1 MTAAPASPALHRAD
15 PAARSWI
22 PGSGSG
28 LQDAVR
34 IGLFIL
40 LAALIAG
47 PLVILVMTSFAPA
60 GTLSLVQW
68 SFTLDNYRDVVSR
81 PNTWQ
86 VLLNT
91 LVFAGGSVTIGVAIS
106 VLMALLT
113 ERTDLPFRTTI
124 RIMMFSWMAVPPLVF
139 GFGWILLINPG
150 SGVLNLVLMWL
161 FGLET
166 APLTPYSMW
175 SLIIISGLSLVP
187 TCYVMISGLLRNMD
201 PTLED
206 AALVSGASP
215 RKVLQRITTPLLTP
229 GILSV
234 FVFLIM
240 AMVQTFDLPMII
252 GLTARVPVLS
262 TRIYLAASPDSG
274 VPNYGLAGAFG
285 VFLLGLAMVLMV
297 VYFRSIR
304 SGEKYRVVTGKGF
317 RPKRSRLRGPA
328 RAVAMLAVGAYFATM
343 LAPMLILGWASLFP
357 FYRPPALAELP
368 NMSLAAYRAILANPQ
383 TLSVIANTV
392 TLFLSASVLVMLV
405 ACLVSWFAVR
415 GAGRWGKALD
425 MMSFAPMAI
434 PPVVMAVALLVVFLG
449 TPLNGTIWVLVIG
462 HLTIYLAFGTRT
474 MNGAFIQIHKDL
486 ENAAVVSGA
495 TWASGLRYI
504 LFPMV
509 WPHIL
514 NAWLWVVAH
523 SARDLTFPLILLTST
538 NVVAASAI
546 FLRWDYPDLPGAAA
560 LSMLLVLA
568 LMALVVPVQIY
579 LARKSGEA

>member
-1 MTAAPASPALHRAD
+1 MIAL
-15 PAARSWI
+15 AR
-22 PGSGSG
+22 PSGSG
-28 LQDAVR
+28 RLVQDAVR
-34 IGLFIL
+34 IGLFVL

-47 PLVILVMTSFAPA
+47 PLFVLAMTSFAPP
-60 GTLSLVQW
+60 GTLSLLDW
-68 SFTLDNYRDVVSR
+68 AFTLENYRDVISR
-81 PNTWQ
+81 PNTGEVFVNT
-86 VLLNT
+86 VL
-91 LVFAGGSVTIGVAIS
+91 FAAGSVTIGVALA
-106 VLMALLT
+106 VVMAFLT
-113 ERTDLPFRTTI
+113 ERTDMPLRTAI

-150 SGVLNLVLMWL
+150 SGVVNTALQWL
-161 FGLET
+161 FGLER
-166 APLTPYSMW
+166 APLTPYSLW
-175 SLIIISGLSLVP
+175 ALIVIAGLSLVP
-187 TCYVMISGLLRNMD
+187 TCYVMIAGLLRNMD

-215 RKVLQRITTPLLTP
+215 LRVLRRITAPLLTP

-240 AMVQTFDLPMII
+240 AMVQTFDLPMIV

-262 TRIYLAASPDSG
+262 TRIYLAAAPDSG
-274 VPNYGLAGAFG
+274 VPNYGLAAAFG
-285 VFLLGLAMVLMV
+285 VFLLAFAMLLMAL
-297 VYFRSIR
+297 YFRSIR

-317 RPKRSRLRGPA
+317 RPKRARLSGPG
-328 RAVAMLAVGAYFATM
+328 RAAALGVVAAYFAVM
-343 LAPMLILGWASLFP
+343 LAPVLILAWASLFP
-357 FYRPPALAELP
+357 FYRPPALSELP
-368 NMSLAAYRAILANPQ
+368 DMTLAAYSNILTRPQ
-383 TLSVIANTV
+383 NLAVIGNTV
-392 TLFLSASVLVMLV
+392 LLFLTASVLTMLV

-415 GAGRWGKALD
+415 GSSRWGKALD

-434 PPVVMAVALLVVFLG
+434 PPVVMAVALLLVFLG

-486 ENAAVVSGA
+486 ENAAIVSGA
-495 TWASGLRYI
+495 TWATSLRVV

-509 WPHIL
+509 WPHVL

-523 SARDLTFPLILLTST
+523 SARDLTFPLILLTSS

-560 LSMLLVLA
+560 LSMLMVLG

-579 LARKSGEA
+579 LARKSGETA